1 MNDSTSDGAPF
12 QDGSEVTA
20 LAILRAGLSLNPEFR
35 PVIRLLLATGVLLS
49 LGRIAIPVLFQRL
62 IDGDLLEAATYDRGE
77 LITLALITTA
87 VVVGV
92 VVLSVF
98 SQFVLIRTSEHAL
111 SRLRR
116 VVLRRAVDLSLA
128 EHATERQGDLVSR
141 TTGDIEALTRFVDWG
156 AYAWLVNISI
166 AITASLAMFVYSWQL
181 AGVAVISLALM
192 VPILLKMQRARQQR
206 VTVVRNRTADLLS
219 DANETI
225 AGGEVIRAFGQ
236 YGAAS
241 RQLEDDVDSLYAS
254 HLRANRVM
262 AVLFTVS
269 DIFGTIAISAV
280 VLTAV
285 WLGADGP
292 SLGTTVAILFLVQII
307 LTPIAEL
314 TEVIDDTTM
323 ALAGWQR
330 TIELATRPQAIP
342 PAENPLPIHDGPLE
356 IDVDH
361 VSFAYNDH
369 AVLHDVSLHVRS
381 GTAVAVVGATGSGK
395 TTLAR
400 LLCRLADPDQGSVA
414 LGGVDVR
421 HLSESD
427 RRAAVRM
434 VPQDG
439 FLFAMPVRENIRM
452 GRDDATDAE
461 IVTAIAD
468 LGLTVWVESLP
479 GGLDTEIGPGGDG
492 LSVGER
498 QLVAVVR
505 AALADPGVLI
515 LDEATSSLDPA
526 TERAMTEALDRLKQ
540 GRTTVT
546 VAHRLSTAERADL
559 VVVFGDGRIVETG
572 THDEL
577 VSAGGEYTSLYEAWS
592 RGVAI

>member
-1 MNDSTSDGAPF
+1 MSESTSDEALA
-12 QDGSEVTA
+12 GSDVTSF
-20 LAILRAGLSLNPEFR
+20 AILRAGLVLNPEFR
-35 PVIRLLLATGVLLS
+35 PVIRLLLGTGVVLA
-49 LGRIAIPVLFQRL
+49 LGRVAIPVLFQRL
-62 IDGDLLEAATYDRGE
+62 IDGDLLQAGGYDRGE
-77 LITLALITTA
+77 LLTLAGITTA

-92 VVLSVF
+92 VLLSVIG
-98 SQFVLIRTSEHAL
+98 QLVLIRTSEMAL
-111 SRLRR
+111 ARLRR

-156 AYAWLVNISI
+156 AYAWLVNTSI
-166 AITASLAMFVYSWQL
+166 AITAALAMFVYSWPL
-181 AGVAVISLALM
+181 ALIACVALVLM
-192 VPILLKMQRARQQR
+192 VPILVSLQRARQQR
-206 VTVVRNRTADLLS
+206 IGVVRVHTADLLS
-219 DANETI
+219 DANEAI

-236 YGAAS
+236 HEQAAARLGA
-241 RQLEDDVDSLYAS
+241 DVDRLYDS
-254 HLRANRVM
+254 QIHANKVM
-262 AVLFTVS
+262 AWLFTIS

-280 VLTAV
+280 ILTAV
-285 WLGADGP
+285 WLGAG
-292 SLGTTVAILFLVQII
+292 STTLGETVAILFLVQII

-314 TEVIDDTTM
+314 TEVIDDTTV

-330 TIELATRPQAIP
+330 TIELANRPQAIP
-342 PAENPLPIHDGPLE
+342 PATDPLPIHDGPLE
-356 IDVDH
+356 IDVEA

-369 AVLHDVSLHVRS
+369 AVLHDVSLHVPA

-400 LLCRLADPDQGSVA
+400 LLCRLADPDEGSVA

-421 HLSESD
+421 RLAESD

-452 GRDDATDAE
+452 GRDDATDAD

-468 LGLTVWVESLP
+468 LGLTQWVGSLP
-479 GGLDTEIGPGGDG
+479 EELDTEIGPAGDG

-526 TERAMTEALDRLKQ
+526 TELAMTEALDRLKR

-546 VAHRLSTAERADL
+546 VAHRLSTAERAEL
-559 VVVFGDGRIVETG
+559 VVVFADGRIVETG
-572 THDEL
+572 THDDL
-577 VSAGGEYTSLYEAWS
+577 VVAGGEYASLYEAWS
-592 RGVAI
+592 RGIAI

>member
-1 MNDSTSDGAPF
+1 MSDSTPD
-12 QDGSEVTA
+12 QTIEDTDVTA
-20 LAILRAGLSLNPEFR
+20 FSILRAGLALNPEFR
-35 PVIRLLLATGVLLS
+35 PVIRLLLGTGVILG
-49 LGRIAIPVLFQRL
+49 LGRVVIPVLFQRL
-62 IDGDLLEAATYDRGE
+62 IDGDLLQAGGYDRGE
-77 LITLALITTA
+77 LLTLAGITTA

-92 VVLSVF
+92 VLLSVIG
-98 SQFVLIRTSEHAL
+98 QIVLIRTSEMAL
-111 SRLRR
+111 ARLRS

-156 AYAWLVNISI
+156 AYSWLVNTSI
-166 AITASLAMFVYSWQL
+166 ALTATIAMFVYSWPL
-181 AGVAVISLALM
+181 ALIATVALALM
-192 VPILLKMQRARQQR
+192 VPILVSLQRARQQR
-206 VTVVRNRTADLLS
+206 IGVVREHTADLLS
-219 DANETI
+219 DANEAI

-236 YGAAS
+236 HAS
-241 RQLEDDVDSLYAS
+241 ASGRLNDDVVRLYDSQI
-254 HLRANRVM
+254 HANKVM
-262 AVLFTVS
+262 AWLFTIS

-280 VLTAV
+280 VLTAA
-285 WLGADGP
+285 WLGSDGTT
-292 SLGTTVAILFLVQII
+292 LGETVAILFLVQII

-314 TEVIDDTTM
+314 TEVIDDTTL

-342 PAENPLPIHDGPLE
+342 PAVDPLPIHAGPLE
-356 IDVDH
+356 VDIDA
-361 VSFAYNDH
+361 VSFAYDDH
-369 AVLHDVSLHVRS
+369 AVLHEVSLHIPA

-421 HLSESD
+421 RLSEAD
-427 RRAAVRM
+427 RRDAVRM

-439 FLFAMPVRENIRM
+439 FLFAMPVSENIRM
-452 GRDDATDAE
+452 GRDDATDAD
-461 IVTAIAD
+461 ITTAIAD
-468 LGLTVWVESLP
+468 LGLTVWVNSLP
-479 GGLDTEIGPGGDG
+479 EGLATEIGPAGDG

-526 TERAMTEALDRLKQ
+526 TELAMTEALDRLKQ

-559 VVVFGDGRIVETG
+559 VVVFADGRVVETG
-572 THDEL
+572 THADL
-577 VSAGGEYTSLYEAWS
+577 INAGGEYATLYDAWS

>member
-1 MNDSTSDGAPF
+1 
-12 QDGSEVTA
+12 
-20 LAILRAGLSLNPEFR
+20 
-35 PVIRLLLATGVLLS
+35 
-49 LGRIAIPVLFQRL
+49 
-62 IDGDLLEAATYDRGE
+62 
-77 LITLALITTA
+77 
-87 VVVGV
+87 
-92 VVLSVF
+92 
-98 SQFVLIRTSEHAL
+98 
-111 SRLRR
+111 
-116 VVLRRAVDLSLA
+116 
-128 EHATERQGDLVSR
+128 
-141 TTGDIEALTRFVDWG
+141 
-156 AYAWLVNISI
+156 
-166 AITASLAMFVYSWQL
+166 MFFYSWQL
-181 AGVAVISLALM
+181 ALVATIALILM
-192 VPILLKMQRARQQR
+192 VPILMKLQRARQKR

-219 DANETI
+219 DTNEAI

-236 YGAAS
+236 HQAAT
-241 RQLEDDVDSLYAS
+241 RQLNDDVDNLYSS
-254 HLRANRVM
+254 HLWANRVM
-262 AVLFTVS
+262 AWLFTIS
-269 DIFGTIAISAV
+269 DIFGTIAIAAV
-280 VLTAV
+280 ILAAV

-292 SLGTTVAILFLVQII
+292 TLGATVAILFLVQIV

-330 TIELATRPQAIP
+330 TIELATRPQAIA
-342 PAENPLPIHDGPLE
+342 PAEDPLPIHDGPLE

-369 AVLHDVSLHVRS
+369 AVLHDVSLHVPA

-400 LLCRLADPDQGSVA
+400 LLCRLADPDEGSVA
-414 LGGVDVR
+414 LGEVDVR
-421 HLSESD
+421 RLSESD
-427 RRAAVRM
+427 RRHAVRM

-461 IVTAIAD
+461 IVTTIAD
-468 LGLTVWVESLP
+468 LGLTEWVGSLP
-479 GGLDTEIGPGGDG
+479 HGLDTEIGPGGEG

-526 TERAMTEALDRLKQ
+526 TELAMTAALERLKQ

-559 VVVFGDGRIVETG
+559 VVVFADGRIVETG
-572 THDEL
+572 SHDDL
-577 VSAGGEYTSLYEAWS
+577 VVAGGEYASLHEAWS